1 MRICPK
7 SARHFHRWMGRSELV
22 RMSYGTGWA
31 SQKRTRAMTINLK
44 WFLFFFLNLS
54 TLFRYLYSDEK
65 NIFLFKIVQNSD
77 YRRHMKNKKHI
88 TQNQHCKDHLFFV
101 FEIVTRINTLNGNYN
116 TFSSYFWRI
125 SAGYIFDF

>member
-1 MRICPK
+1 MSKECSTFPSMDGAVR
-7 SARHFHRWMGRSELV
+7 ARSNELWYGMGEPETDSRHDNKFE
-22 RMSYGTGWA
+22 MIFIY
-31 SQKRTRAMTINLK
+31 
-44 WFLFFFLNLS
+44 FFLNLS

-116 TFSSYFWRI
+116 TFSSYF
-125 SAGYIFDF
+125 